1 MVTPSQRET
10 IRRAYRFQCGYCSVQ
25 ESDVGSA
32 LEIDHFQPLSS
43 GGTHEESNLVYACS
57 ACNRA
62 KGDFWSL
69 PNAETRL
76 LHPKRDALDEHM
88 RLSPDDHLQPLTPTG
103 AFHIRRLR
111 LNRPQLVALR
121 QARRR
126 TTQNVARLNELET
139 QVIAFRREIA
149 SLEGQLATLLE
160 QIRRLIGQ
168 DA

>member
-1 MVTPSQRET
+1 MVTPAQREA
-10 IRRAYRFQCGYCSVQ
+10 IRRAYRFQCGYCSVH
-25 ESDVGSA
+25 ENDVGSA

-43 GGTHEESNLVYACS
+43 DGTDEESNLVYACS
-57 ACNRA
+57 ACNKA

-69 PNAETRL
+69 PNTEARL

-121 QARRR
+121 QAHRRA
-126 TTQNVARLNELET
+126 THHIARLTALET
-139 QVIAFRREIA
+139 QIVELRREIV
-149 SLEGQLATLLE
+149 SLEGQLAILLE

-168 DA
+168 DP